1 MCSSDLYEGLS
12 ELFEFRV
19 EALSKDGDIDFN
31 QALGRTCCVTQKG
44 YKGVDRHF
52 DGVLVEAQALGSV
65 QDLYAYRLVLRPKLW
80 LLSRTT
86 NCRIWHDKNALDII
100 KELLGDRGVDYKS
113 SVQRTPRTR
122 EYSVQYRESDLAFV
136 SRLMEDEGI
145 YYFHE
150 FSDGKH
156 TLVLA
161 DGPSSHQPVPNLA
174 NLRFSSVSASGQL
187 REQALY
193 EWMAERRFRSGK
205 FELRDY
211 NFKTPGNKL
220 VGPASASA
228 SYEKGQME
236 VYDYPG
242 KYDLDSEGKTYAEIR
257 RDAEQ
262 AIDQRRYA
270 SGEAPSLLPGGI
282 VTIEKHPKNSENN
295 RYLVVRCT
303 HNFST
308 QLYRSGGAAL
318 GAGENY
324 RGTYEFQLADRVFR
338 APIVTP
344 KPLVYG
350 PQTAKVVNR
359 PGGSGEEI
367 DVDEH
372 GRIRVRFHW
381 DRDDKRSCWVRVAQ
395 MWSGEIG
402 RAHV

>member
-1 MCSSDLYEGLS
+1 ML
-12 ELFEFRV
+12 
-19 EALSKDGDIDFN
+19 
-31 QALGRTCCVTQKG
+31 
-44 YKGVDRHF
+44 
-52 DGVLVEAQALGSV
+52 
-65 QDLYAYRLVLRPKLW
+65 
-80 LLSRTT
+80 
-86 NCRIWHDKNALDII
+86 
-100 KELLGDRGVDYKS
+100 
-113 SVQRTPRTR
+113 
-122 EYSVQYRESDLAFV
+122 
-136 SRLMEDEGI
+136 
-145 YYFHE
+145 
-150 FSDGKH
+150 
-156 TLVLA
+156 
-161 DGPSSHQPVPNLA
+161 
-174 NLRFSSVSASGQL
+174 
-187 REQALY
+187 
-193 EWMAERRFRSGK
+193 FRS
-205 FELRDY
+205 
-211 NFKTPGNKL
+211 
-220 VGPASASA
+220 
-228 SYEKGQME
+228 
-236 VYDYPG
+236 
-242 KYDLDSEGKTYAEIR
+242 
-257 RDAEQ
+257 
-262 AIDQRRYA
+262 RYA

-395 MWSGEIG
+395 MWSGAKWGGQFFPRVDMEVVVEFLEGDPDRPLVVGCVYNNDNKYPWDLPANKTQSGIKSDSSKGHNGYNQLRFEDKKGQEQVEFHAERDLDSIILNKETRTIAERAVFGPGSPARDTKIVRGDDKLKVQMGHRDTTISMDDKLQVKIG

>member
-1 MCSSDLYEGLS
+1 MNDELKQDERFASLNTPLGKNKLALTRFEGYEGLS

-156 TLVLA
+156 TL
-161 DGPSSHQPVPNLA
+161 
-174 NLRFSSVSASGQL
+174 
-187 REQALY
+187 
-193 EWMAERRFRSGK
+193 
-205 FELRDY
+205 
-211 NFKTPGNKL
+211 
-220 VGPASASA
+220 
-228 SYEKGQME
+228 
-236 VYDYPG
+236 
-242 KYDLDSEGKTYAEIR
+242 
-257 RDAEQ
+257 
-262 AIDQRRYA
+262 
-270 SGEAPSLLPGGI
+270 
-282 VTIEKHPKNSENN
+282 
-295 RYLVVRCT
+295 
-303 HNFST
+303 
-308 QLYRSGGAAL
+308 
-318 GAGENY
+318 
-324 RGTYEFQLADRVFR
+324 
-338 APIVTP
+338 
-344 KPLVYG
+344 
-350 PQTAKVVNR
+350 
-359 PGGSGEEI
+359 
-367 DVDEH
+367 
-372 GRIRVRFHW
+372 
-381 DRDDKRSCWVRVAQ
+381 
-395 MWSGEIG
+395 EIG